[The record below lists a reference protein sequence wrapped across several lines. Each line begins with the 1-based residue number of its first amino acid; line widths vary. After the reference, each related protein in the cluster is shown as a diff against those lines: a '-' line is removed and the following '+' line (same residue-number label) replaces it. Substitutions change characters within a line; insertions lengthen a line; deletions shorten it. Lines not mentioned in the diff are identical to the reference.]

1 MSLDSRPF
9 HSFAFER
16 NSYSILCNYTFVF
29 VSRERKKH
37 THKIQ
42 IKCVKICVVCRVT
55 RRNVVEEAKQRW
67 WRWRRRR
74 EAENKTKYDV
84 DNTFD
89 PRQIRESVWTNK
101 NRIHAIT
108 FQFSIPYSIW
118 RHFTSHSNFKLNRW
132 ERANESRMYAVDS
145 TVSKWMMF
153 KRRVLCINYLCRYD
167 RNGCGREREAI
178 FNWYHLHLITDSR
191 FISDSVFFGELFVSL
206 SWLKSV
212 TFGCATSNR
221 RKHRKIVFFSSVSN
235 VCSTNCG
242 FADVRWPLWI
252 DFKLVKVFTYFS
264 LRGNSQLD
272 FSRTDWCWIQ

>member
-42 IKCVKICVVCRVT
+42 IKCVKICVICRVT

-84 DNTFD
+84 DNTFG

-108 FQFSIPYSIW
+108 FQFSISYSIW
-118 RHFTSHSNFKLNRW
+118 RHFTSHSNFELNRW
-132 ERANESRMYAVDS
+132 ERANESRMCAVDS

-167 RNGCGREREAI
+167 RNGCGRVRSD
-178 FNWYHLHLITDSR
+178 FQLIPSSLNYR
-191 FISDSVFFGELFVSL
+191 FEIHFRFCFFGELFVSL
-206 SWLKSV
+206 SWLKWLS
-212 TFGCATSNR
+212 FW
-221 RKHRKIVFFSSVSN
+221 
-235 VCSTNCG
+235 VC
-242 FADVRWPLWI
+242 DV
-252 DFKLVKVFTYFS
+252 
-264 LRGNSQLD
+264 N
-272 FSRTDWCWIQ
+272 